1 MTQTTIPATQYAV
14 QLIGPDELKL
24 NTTKAVP
31 QPSPTQ
37 MIVKIEAVGLC
48 FSDLKL
54 LKQFSKHVRKGPIVK
69 GLGEDVLRDIPSYV
83 PGEAP
88 TVPGHEAVG
97 RIVAMGD
104 KVKRYKLGERVLVQ
118 ADWREIRTAD
128 SNGAFGYNFE
138 GALQEYVL
146 LDERVVIDPKSD
158 ERYLL
163 PAGEEKS
170 ASAIALVEPW
180 GCVEDSYVAVERQG
194 IRAGGAMLV
203 VAEAGAKVEGLDE
216 ACRRNGK
223 PGTIV
228 ALCSDASQKKS
239 VEALGVKVEFV
250 TNIDAL
256 KNEAFDDILYFGAN
270 KNSVEALNDK
280 LAKCGIFNVVLG
292 GKTFGQPVS
301 IDVGRVHYG
310 LTRWCG
316 TTGTNA
322 AESYRHI
329 PLTGELRDGE
339 RTLIVGA
346 AGPMGQMHVIRD
358 ICAGR
363 KNVTLVATD
372 FDSSRLDSLNQKV
385 GSLAK
390 DRGVTFRL
398 VNTQKTPLTERF
410 TYVALMAPVPA
421 LVTQAVMDS
430 DSGAIINIFAG
441 IPAGT
446 RTEIDLD
453 AYVTRKLWM
462 FGTSGSTIDDM
473 RRVLEK
479 VQTGQLD
486 TNLSVDAVCG
496 MAGAIDGI
504 RAVEKRT
511 LAGKILVYP
520 SLRSLP
526 LTPLAKLAE
535 THPAVAKKLDAGRW
549 TQAAE
554 EELLKSCNQHKS

>member
-1 MTQTTIPATQYAV
+1 MTQTIPATQYAV
-14 QLIGPDELKL
+14 QLIGPDVLKL
-24 NTTKAVP
+24 NTAKAVA
-31 QPSPTQ
+31 QPGPTQ
-37 MIVKIEAVGLC
+37 MLVQIESVGLC

-54 LKQFSKHVRKGPIVK
+54 LKQFSKHVRKSPIVK
-69 GLGEDVLRDIPSYV
+69 GLGEDVLKEIPSYV

-97 RIVAMGD
+97 RIVAMG
-104 KVKRYKLGERVLVQ
+104 KNVKRHKLGERVLVQ
-118 ADWREIRTAD
+118 ADWREIRTAE

-163 PAGEEKS
+163 PAGEERS

-180 GCVEDSYVAVERQG
+180 GCVEDSYVAVERQAPK
-194 IRAGGAMLV
+194 AGGAMLV
-203 VAEAGAKVEGLDE
+203 VAEAGAKVEGLVD
-216 ACRRNGK
+216 ACKRNGK
-223 PGTIV
+223 PGSIV
-228 ALCSDASQKKS
+228 AFCADASQKKS
-239 VEALGVKVEFV
+239 VESLGVKVQFV
-250 TNIDAL
+250 DGIDAIQ
-256 KNEAFDDILYFGAN
+256 NEGFDDIVYFGAC
-270 KNSVEALNDK
+270 KAAVEALNDK
-280 LAKCGIFNVVLG
+280 LAKCGIFNIVQG
-292 GKTFGQPVS
+292 GKTFSQPVS

-316 TTGTNA
+316 TTSNNA
-322 AESYRHI
+322 ADSYKHI
-329 PLTGELRDGE
+329 PLTGEIRDGE
-339 RTLIVGA
+339 KAAIIGA

-358 ICAGR
+358 ICAGK
-363 KNVTLVATD
+363 KNVTIVATD

-390 DRGVTFRL
+390 DRGVTFKL
-398 VNTQKTPLTERF
+398 VNTKETPLTELF

-421 LVTQAVMDS
+421 LVAQAVKDS
-430 DSGAIINIFAG
+430 DKNGIINIFAG

-446 RTEIDLD
+446 RTELDLD
-453 AYVTRKLWM
+453 TYVARKLWM

-473 RRVLEK
+473 RLVLEK

-486 TNLSVDAVCG
+486 TNLSVDAISG

-504 RAVEKRT
+504 RAVENRT

-520 SLRSLP
+520 SLRDLP
-526 LTPLAKLAE
+526 LTPLTKLGDVL
-535 THPAVAKKLDAGRW
+535 PAVAKKLDAGRW

-554 EELLKSCNQHKS
+554 KELLKNE